1 VLPTDDNSELFDCQ
15 AAAFDRRV
23 GLPDVYCQKIPA
35 AVVEVGRA
43 APGDL
48 IVEIGPG
55 TGSIGR
61 WFGPPLR
68 YVGIDKSAGMLAQFQ
83 SLPDAT
89 IAERLLVRADANR
102 TWPLAGGVARVVFSS
117 RTMHLLD
124 HEHAAA
130 EVFRLAAPD
139 EATLVVGRVERE
151 RDSVRARMARAM
163 NEGLRRHGYEGHRGE
178 QHNRRLFESC
188 RRLGGQALEPVTV
201 ACWKTA
207 ATPRQSLD
215 SWRSLKGLGGI
226 ALAAETREQILK
238 ELEHWAEDTFGGL
251 DAPVESEEAYTLWPL
266 RIPPA

>member
-1 VLPTDDNSELFDCQ
+1 MPSTDDNLELFDCQ
-15 AAAFDRRV
+15 AAAFDQRA
-23 GLPDVYCQKIPA
+23 GLPDAYCQKIAA

-48 IVEIGPG
+48 IIEVGPG

-61 WFGPPLR
+61 WFEPPLR
-68 YVGIDKSAGMLAQFQ
+68 YIGVDKSAGMLGQFQ
-83 SLPDAT
+83 SLPDAGT
-89 IAERLLVRADANR
+89 AERLLVRADANQ
-102 TWPLAGGVARVVFSS
+102 TWPVAGGVARVVFSS

-139 EATLVVGRVERE
+139 GATLIVGRVERE
-151 RDSVRARMARAM
+151 RDSVRARMAREM
-163 NEGLRRHGYEGHRGE
+163 NEGLRRRGYESHRGE

-201 ACWKTA
+201 ARWKTA

-215 SWRSLKGLGGI
+215 SWRGLKGLGGI
-226 ALAAETREQILK
+226 ALAADTREQILK
-238 ELEHWAEDTFGGL
+238 ELERWAEDVFGGL
-251 DAPVESEEAYTLWPL
+251 DTPIESEEAYTLWPL
-266 RIPPA
+266 RVPSA